1 MSDKKILSF
10 VNKEDEEKYSTASA
24 MDAFLSSNG
33 KILLTV
39 IVLAVI
45 LIVASIA
52 GITISDS
59 VKLKQLGAIDKISY
73 ALTQKSSALNDEELD
88 KRRDT
93 ALEQLTSYTTKKN
106 VVGVRA
112 NMLIGDIQFQKGK
125 FEEAKNAYLAAAQ
138 ASPKAYTAP
147 IAYYNA
153 AECSENLNDT
163 ENAISYYEKAES
175 YSDFM
180 MITHTIFN
188 IGRVKEVAKDF
199 DGAKE
204 AYSKLSENYP
214 DDSWTKIAKSRLL
227 DFEIKGL
234 VK

>member
-73 ALTQKSSALNDEELD
+73 ALTQKSSALNDEE
-88 KRRDT
+88 
-93 ALEQLTSYTTKKN
+93 
-106 VVGVRA
+106 
-112 NMLIGDIQFQKGK
+112 FQKGK